1 FGLPAQRLD
10 PPLKKLSAYAAMLD
24 ALPLP
29 QCLAAGARQLLAQLP
44 ARGYEGLAER
54 IQEFLNEFDGRVLD
68 MDAGRNSVLNAM
80 NMDARRP

>member
-1 FGLPAQRLD
+1 
-10 PPLKKLSAYAAMLD
+10 MLD

-80 NMDARRP
+80 NMDALRP